1 MSTTEPGDE
10 GAVTTRGSGR
20 RGGALRGGYAGPAAA
35 AFVAGILIGAV
46 AVAAEPDTHLAAA
59 HSIQPAPVPPGPVKV
74 EPQPTVVPD
83 DSGIPGVV
91 AWETRGWPANSG
103 PKVPDALPADH
114 YDGPIRYAV
123 TPPAGGDHNPR
134 WVNCGVYDK
143 PIPPE
148 KAVHAHEHGAVWIT
162 YRPDLP
168 DDDVEPLKDF
178 VRRQPMV
185 VVTIGGVQRNTNERY
200 IILSPFPGQR
210 EPVVISS
217 WAHQLRVDSPHDP
230 RLQRYVDTFRVSP
243 KYSPEYGPT
252 CLGQPEALSG
262 RPVFK

>member
-1 MSTTEPGDE
+1 MIPG
-10 GAVTTRGSGR
+10 S
-20 RGGALRGGYAGPAAA
+20 LGPAVA
-35 AFVAGILIGAV
+35 AFAAGLLIAAV
-46 AVAAEPDTHLAAA
+46 GVAAEPDDDLAR
-59 HSIQPAPVPPGPVKV
+59 SIPPAPVTAGPLKV

-91 AWETRGWPANSG
+91 AWDTRGWPG
-103 PKVPDALPADH
+103 DRQPVPGALPYDH
-114 YDGPIRYAV
+114 HEGPIRYAV
-123 TPPAGGDHNPR
+123 LPPAGGDHNPR
-134 WVNCGVYDK
+134 WVNCGVYDQ

-162 YRPDLP
+162 YRPDLTKA
-168 DDDVEPLKDF
+168 DVEKLEDF

-185 VVTIGGVQRNTNERY
+185 VVTIDGVRRETNERY
-200 IILSPFPGQR
+200 MILSPFPGQR

-217 WAHQLRVDSPHDP
+217 WAHQLRVDSPDDP
-230 RLQRYVDTFRVSP
+230 RLQRFVDTFRVSP

-262 RPVFK
+262 RPAFK